1 MSDITDTYETL
12 ESSFREIT
20 TDFLDIQEAEIDAKI
35 EKHTAIYAY
44 FGAVLSYAKKR
55 LDTINVALEHAEA
68 KAMEVHRRELLGSG
82 TKATQG
88 NLNAYIKTLPELQ
101 EVRVKLVEAQ
111 YKHNLAKNVV
121 DALNHQKDCLV
132 QMSANKRA
140 EVKMV
145 SDLG

>member
-1 MSDITDTYETL
+1 
-12 ESSFREIT
+12 
-20 TDFLDIQEAEIDAKI
+20 
-35 EKHTAIYAY
+35 
-44 FGAVLSYAKKR
+44 
-55 LDTINVALEHAEA
+55 
-68 KAMEVHRRELLGSG
+68 MEVHRRELLGSG